1 MKSILKISLFI
12 FALTTSVLTYAEE
25 LGRLFFTPQQRMQL
39 DHNYLRDVRPDNT
52 DQVLIL
58 NGIVQKDGGKRT
70 IWINGV
76 PQAAGIS
83 DNKTPESVPVTVPGK
98 DKSVRLK
105 VGQRVLLTPSVNPDT
120 SQQNSSSTQSA
131 RQNSPDED

>member
-12 FALTTSVLTYAEE
+12 FALITSVLTYAEE

-39 DHNYLRDVRPDNT
+39 DHNYLREERPDNT

-76 PQAAGIS
+76 PKEGGIS
-83 DNKTPESVPVTVPGK
+83 DAQTPESVPVTVLGK

-105 VGQRVLLTPSVNPDT
+105 VGQRVLLNSTANPDT
-120 SQQNSSSTQSA
+120 TPSDVQKQD
-131 RQNSPDED
+131 PPK

>member
-12 FALTTSVLTYAEE
+12 FALITSVFTYAEE

-39 DHNYLRDVRPDNT
+39 DHNYLREERPDNI
-52 DQVLIL
+52 DQALIL

-76 PQAAGIS
+76 PQQAGSS
-83 DNKTPESVPVTVPGK
+83 DEKKPESSAVLLPGQN
-98 DKSVRLK
+98 KSVRLK
-105 VGQRVLLTPSVNPDT
+105 VGQRVLLSPSAKPYTPTPNTSTSDT
-120 SQQNSSSTQSA
+120 PKQ
-131 RQNSPDED
+131 

>member
-1 MKSILKISLFI
+1 MKSILKTSLFI

-39 DHNYLRDVRPDNT
+39 DHNYLREVRPDNI

-105 VGQRVLLTPSVNPDT
+105 VGQRVLLNSTANPDT
-120 SQQNSSSTQSA
+120 TPSDVQKQD
-131 RQNSPDED
+131 SPK

>member
-1 MKSILKISLFI
+1 MKPILKISLII
-12 FALTTSVLTYAEE
+12 FGLTTSVLAYAEE

-39 DHNYLRDVRPDNT
+39 DHNYVREERPDNN

-58 NGIVQKDGGKRT
+58 NGIVQKDGGERT

-76 PQAAGIS
+76 PKEAGIS
-83 DNKTPESVPVTVPGK
+83 DAQTPESVPVPVPGK

-105 VGQRVLLTPSVNPDT
+105 VGQRVLLNSTANPDT
-120 SQQNSSSTQSA
+120 ASNVQKQD
-131 RQNSPDED
+131 PPK